1 WGSDN
6 IDNGII
12 VRFKNDNS
20 TKQPAAIDKP
30 NSFADANAQAAK
42 LAKVSLYPN
51 PAKNNLHIDG
61 LSSSGKTKLTVID
74 FMGNIKLQ
82 ATANNN
88 AYDLNITSLQAGD
101 YLLKIEMNNEVV
113 TKKFI
118 KQ

>member
-1 WGSDN
+1 
-6 IDNGII
+6 
-12 VRFKNDNS
+12 
-20 TKQPAAIDKP
+20 
-30 NSFADANAQAAK
+30 
-42 LAKVSLYPN
+42 
-51 PAKNNLHIDG
+51 
-61 LSSSGKTKLTVID
+61 
-74 FMGNIKLQ
+74 MGNIKLQ